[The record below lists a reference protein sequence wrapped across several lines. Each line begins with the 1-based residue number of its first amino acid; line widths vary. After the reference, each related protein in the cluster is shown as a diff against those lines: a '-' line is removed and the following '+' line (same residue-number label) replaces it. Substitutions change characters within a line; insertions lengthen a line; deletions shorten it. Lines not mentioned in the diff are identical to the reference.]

1 MRTQAPC
8 RRGNAQ
14 AQFVVQSIL
23 FTQPATGLPSS
34 PMRSFIHT
42 PIAALAALVFLTGM
56 ACSGDV
62 LTDVT
67 DEVVIDRVASEEA
80 TFRVVQLAE
89 GLEHPWAVAWLPDG
103 AMLITERLG
112 RLNLMRNGEITQVSG
127 LPEIEARGQGGLL
140 DIAPHPAYAEN
151 GWIYFTYSALGD
163 GGTATVLAR
172 AQLSGSA
179 LTDLEVLYE
188 QTPAVRPG
196 RHYGSRIG
204 FLPDGT
210 LVFSIGDRGQRE
222 RAQQPDDPSG
232 SVLRLHMDGSI
243 PDDNPWAGDDD
254 YRPELYTMGNRNQQG
269 LIVHPATGQIWAH
282 EHGPRGGDE
291 LNLIEAGQNYGWP
304 EASYGN
310 EYRSNA
316 PVGVDPDETDM
327 FVPPVTQWTPS
338 IAPSGLAYYE
348 GDAFPGWQG
357 NLFVGALAY
366 QQINRV
372 VLDGEE
378 VVHTE
383 VLLDD
388 ELGRIRDVR
397 TGPDGLLYVLTDAS
411 DGGLFRMEPVE

>member
-1 MRTQAPC
+1 
-8 RRGNAQ
+8 
-14 AQFVVQSIL
+14 
-23 FTQPATGLPSS
+23 
-34 PMRSFIHT
+34 MRSFIHT

-243 PDDNPWAGDDD
+243 PDDNPWVGDDD

>member
-1 MRTQAPC
+1 
-8 RRGNAQ
+8 
-14 AQFVVQSIL
+14 
-23 FTQPATGLPSS
+23 
-34 PMRSFIHT
+34 MRSFIHT

-151 GWIYFTYSALGD
+151 GWLYFTYSALGD
-163 GGTATVLAR
+163 GGTATILAR
-172 AQLSGSA
+172 AQLNGSA

-232 SVLRLHMDGSI
+232 SILRLHMDGSI
-243 PDDNPWAGDDD
+243 PDDNPWVGDDD

-383 VLLDD
+383 VLLDN

>member
-1 MRTQAPC
+1 MP
-8 RRGNAQ
+8 
-14 AQFVVQSIL
+14 
-23 FTQPATGLPSS
+23 
-34 PMRSFIHT
+34 SFIHT
-42 PIAALAALVFLTGM
+42 PLAALAALVFLTGV

-62 LTDVT
+62 LTNAT
-67 DEVVIDRVASEEA
+67 DEVVIERVASEEA

-103 AMLITERLG
+103 AMLITERPG
-112 RLNLMRNGEITQVSG
+112 RLNLMRDGEITQISG
-127 LPEIEARGQGGLL
+127 LPGVEARGQGGLL
-140 DIAPHPAYAEN
+140 DVAPHPAYAEN
-151 GWIYFTYSALGD
+151 GWIYFTYAALGD
-163 GGTATVLAR
+163 GGTATTLAR
-172 AQLSGSA
+172 AQLNGSE

-243 PDDNPWAGDDD
+243 PDDNPWVGDDD

-383 VLLDD
+383 VLLDN

-411 DGGLFRMEPVE
+411 DGGLFRIEPVE

>member
-1 MRTQAPC
+1 
-8 RRGNAQ
+8 
-14 AQFVVQSIL
+14 
-23 FTQPATGLPSS
+23 
-34 PMRSFIHT
+34 MRSFIHT

-140 DIAPHPAYAEN
+140 DIAPHPAYADN

-163 GGTATVLAR
+163 GGTATMLAR
-172 AQLSGSA
+172 AQLDGSA

-210 LVFSIGDRGQRE
+210 IVFSIGDRGQRE
-222 RAQQPDDPSG
+222 RAQQPNDPSG

-243 PDDNPWAGDDD
+243 PDDNPWVGDDD

-316 PVGVDPDETDM
+316 PIGVDPDETDM
-327 FVPPVTQWTPS
+327 FVRPVTQWTPS

-378 VVHTE
+378 VVHKE
-383 VLLDD
+383 VLLDNQ
-388 ELGRIRDVR
+388 LGRIRDVR